1 MAKVKCNVA
10 RLQDF
15 DLIAFARHIVTSMT
29 GNPVYAALQSYL
41 PPLSVATEEMAT
53 AINEAVFNG
62 GRLEHAHKRSCVQKV
77 GELINDLVPR
87 VQAASGGVDLKIMS
101 AGFDVRKGRGP
112 ASVPETP
119 HALRTLLTR
128 HDGMM
133 QLRWSGHRHAHY
145 FQVSMQQPDGE
156 WEVVATTTRCAAD
169 LTGLETGKR
178 YTMRIT
184 AYGTGGR
191 SAVSITMVMRAA

>member
-10 RLQDF
+10 RMK
-15 DLIAFARHIVTSMT
+15 DLDLVAFARNMVTSMT
-29 GNPVYAALQSYL
+29 GNPVYADLQGFL
-41 PPLSVATEEMAT
+41 PTLSAATEEMAD
-53 AINEAVFNG
+53 AIREATFNG
-62 GRLEHAHKRSCVQKV
+62 GRIEHVHKRTCVQKV
-77 GELINDLVPR
+77 GDLINALVPR
-87 VQAASGGVDLKIMS
+87 VQAASGGDELKIMS

-112 ASVPETP
+112 SQVPETP

-169 LTGLETGKR
+169 LTGLVTGKR
-178 YTMRIT
+178 YAMRIT
-184 AYGTGGR
+184 AFGTGGR
-191 SAVSITMVMRAA
+191 MAVSGIVALRAA